1 MILTPDA
8 ARGIHSALSLLRAQ
22 CAQHPGS
29 IEIKV
34 MAVRV
39 VLGGRTGAVW
49 VHGPS
54 TVEKFASLFDF
65 QQEYLNA

>member
-1 MILTPDA
+1 MILTPNA
-8 ARGIHSALSLLRAQ
+8 ARSIHTALTLLRTQAL
-22 CAQHPGS
+22 QHPGN

-39 VLGGRTGAVW
+39 VFGGRSGAVW

-65 QQEYLNA
+65 QQEYLHA

>member
-8 ARGIHSALSLLRAQ
+8 ARGIHTALELLRAQ
-22 CAQHPGS
+22 CLQHPGN
-29 IEIKV
+29 IEIRV

-39 VLGGRTGAVW
+39 VLGNRSGAVW
-49 VHGPS
+49 VHGPT

-65 QQEYLNA
+65 QKEYLNA